1 MSQQEANIENN
12 NILKKELSHQSLLKD
27 LKEEI
32 DKLEKEKLDLV
43 TEVDELREK
52 TKNINIANNPEEI
65 LLLEKERD
73 ETKKT
78 ASEYLSMCSQL
89 AEELIILRNKLDKF
103 NHTYK
108 NNE

>member
-1 MSQQEANIENN
+1 MSQQEENFENN
-12 NILKKELSHQSLLKD
+12 TILAKESNHQSLLKD

-32 DKLEKEKLDLV
+32 DKLEKEKMDLL
-43 TEVDELREK
+43 TEVGELREK
-52 TKNINIANNPEEI
+52 TKNINIANNPEQI